1 MSRFP
6 KQRMNPSDA
15 ERASP
20 HGSPQAAEAEVEEN
34 TADKVDSI
42 KNQDTGYSL
51 EQYGSSTALAI
62 GVLYRTLLTEDWD
75 SCARSC
81 RRFKFRLGNFPE
93 RINNLYFA
101 FVFMLRSVCSLFCHC
116 CPVTSLLRAPVTG
129 LSRAVNKAADVLL
142 AYDYSTGRTAEDAEV
157 ASSMQE
163 MYVS

>member
-1 MSRFP
+1 MLSGPALTVAHRLRRLRWKRTQRTRWTRSRT
-6 KQRMNPSDA
+6 R
-15 ERASP
+15 
-20 HGSPQAAEAEVEEN
+20 
-34 TADKVDSI
+34 T
-42 KNQDTGYSL
+42 QDILWNSTVHRQHSL
-51 EQYGSSTALAI
+51 LHCCI
-62 GVLYRTLLTEDWD
+62 GTLLTEDWD
-75 SCARSC
+75 SCAPSC

-116 CPVTSLLRAPVTG
+116 CPVTSSLRAPVNG